1 MNTTKEAIHFMRSP
15 EIRTGKRCFVR
26 RVRRTPLVKWKIFTS
41 EDYYM
46 SYMQTDK
53 RKR

>member
-1 MNTTKEAIHFMRSP
+1 MRSA

-26 RVRRTPLVKWKIFTS
+26 RVRRTPLEVKIFTS

-46 SYMQTDK
+46 SYVQTNK